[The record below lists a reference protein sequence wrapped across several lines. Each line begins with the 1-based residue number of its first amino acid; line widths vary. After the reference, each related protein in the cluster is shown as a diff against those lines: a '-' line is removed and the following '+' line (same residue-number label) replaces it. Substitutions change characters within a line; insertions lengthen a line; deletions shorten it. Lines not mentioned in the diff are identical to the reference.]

1 MCHRWYREMSPNVE
15 LELERV
21 CEYASALSADAN
33 LTFNSE
39 SAFIHLA
46 YDEQQNAVF
55 LYVAQNF
62 HLF

>member
-1 MCHRWYREMSPNVE
+1 MSPNVE

-39 SAFIHLA
+39 SAFIHLSVRRTTKCRVSLRRA
-46 YDEQQNAVF
+46 KVSSI
-55 LYVAQNF
+55 LV
-62 HLF
+62 H